1 MNNVNM
7 NDITI
12 GFDASGAEDYLV
24 NLNNLLIQQ
33 TKEKLADLSGIEGAL
48 QSGWQG
54 VAQENFMANLKASSQ
69 KVQATLDELE
79 SALKSQFAQIS
90 STWQEQ
96 DVEMVPLDN

>member
-1 MNNVNM
+1 MNM

-24 NLNNLLIQQ
+24 SLNNLLIQQ
-33 TKEKLADLSGIEGAL
+33 TKEKLDDLSGIEGAIK
-48 QSGWQG
+48 SGWQG
-54 VAQENFMANLKASSQ
+54 VSQENFMSNLKSAEQ

-79 SALKSQFAQIS
+79 SALRSQFAQIS
-90 STWQEQ
+90 SAWQDQ

>member
-1 MNNVNM
+1 MNM

-12 GFDASGAEDYLV
+12 GFDAMGAEDYLI

-33 TKEKLADLSGIEGAL
+33 TKEKLNDISGIEAAI

-54 VAQENFMANLKASSQ
+54 VSQENFITNLKSAEL

-79 SALKSQFAQIS
+79 NTLRTQFASIS
-90 STWQEQ
+90 SAWQEQ
-96 DVEMVPLDN
+96 DVDMIPLDN

>member
-1 MNNVNM
+1 M

-24 NLNNLLIQQ
+24 NLNNLLIQK
-33 TKEKLADLSGIEGAL
+33 TKEKLDDLSGIEGAL

-54 VAQENFMANLKASSQ
+54 VSQENFMLNLKSAEQ

-79 SALKSQFAQIS
+79 GALRTQFSSIS
-90 STWQEQ
+90 SAWQEQ
-96 DVEMVPLDN
+96 DVDMIPLDN